1 MLYNIGVIILFF
13 VNSYQGV
20 IKMGLLFDKEQFKEL
35 MNDFYII
42 TNIKIVFYN
51 NNLEPVISIP
61 ENDCEFCTLLKNN
74 DEALKKCMLCIQKEV
89 EKCREE
95 NHLNIYKCH
104 CGLTEAVAP
113 IKIDDIIIGYIMF
126 GQVIDEEDL
135 KENKEKIIEY
145 ASRYCK
151 KDMSECFNE
160 ITIKNVTQIHS
171 VAKFMEAC
179 ISYLVMNKLI
189 KNDYTSL
196 EFKITTF
203 IENNLDSDLS
213 VDLLCTYF
221 QISRN
226 SLYKIFN
233 DFYGMSVAKYI
244 RKKRVEAAIDLINS
258 GVSVADA
265 SSRVGFCDYNYFS
278 KVFKTQT
285 GVLPTKFKKRLQSKN
300 DKLD

>member
-1 MLYNIGVIILFF
+1 ME
-13 VNSYQGV
+13 
-20 IKMGLLFDKEQFKEL
+20 LLFDKEQFKAL

-51 NNLEPVISIP
+51 NNLEPVISVP
-61 ENDCEFCTLLKNN
+61 ESDCEFCTLLKNN
-74 DEALKKCMLCIQKEV
+74 DEASKKCMLCIQKEV
-89 EKCREE
+89 EKCREQ

-126 GQVIDEEDL
+126 GQVIDEEDW

-145 ASRYCK
+145 ATKYSK
-151 KDMSECFNE
+151 KDMSAYFNE

-179 ISYLVMNKLI
+179 ISYLVMNKLV
-189 KNDYTSL
+189 KSDHTSL

-203 IENNLDSDLS
+203 INNNLDSDLS

-244 RKKRVEAAIDLINS
+244 RKKRVDAAIDLINS
-258 GVSVADA
+258 GVSVAQA

-278 KVFKTQT
+278 KVFKAET
-285 GVLPTKFKKRLQSKN
+285 GVLPSKFKKRLRSKN
-300 DKLD
+300 DSLS